1 MKIKKIL
8 ILADGF
14 FYWNGGFDF
23 TVFLIEG
30 LKRITNIEIY
40 ILIPDNNT
48 FFNQFKYILKKKIL
62 LILVFEVDVSWIH

>member
-23 TVFLIEG
+23 IVFLIEG
-30 LKRITNIEIY
+30 LKRMANIEIY
-40 ILIPDNNT
+40 ILIPDNNNNT
-48 FFNQFKYILKKKIL
+48 FFNQFKYVLKKKYY
-62 LILVFEVDVSWIH
+62 